1 MRGDLS
7 TGNFAS
13 DPLLPPVPASARHNP
28 HLKGEINAGKKSI
41 WEGPI
46 AKQDGT
52 VVVPAG
58 QKLSMEQVE
67 TMNYLVKGI
76 TGATK

>member
-1 MRGDLS
+1 VL
-7 TGNFAS
+7 
-13 DPLLPPVPASARHNP
+13 DPFGSAVPAAAQADILK
-28 HLKGEINAGKKSI
+28 LKGDINAGKKSS

-46 AKQDGT
+46 VKQDGT

>member
-1 MRGDLS
+1 MV
-7 TGNFAS
+7 
-13 DPLLPPVPASARHNP
+13 PPAVQEGI
-28 HLKGEINAGKKSI
+28 LKLKDDINSGKKSI

-46 AKQDGT
+46 VKQDGT

-67 TMNYLVKGI
+67 TMDYLVKGI
-76 TGATK
+76 TGVTK